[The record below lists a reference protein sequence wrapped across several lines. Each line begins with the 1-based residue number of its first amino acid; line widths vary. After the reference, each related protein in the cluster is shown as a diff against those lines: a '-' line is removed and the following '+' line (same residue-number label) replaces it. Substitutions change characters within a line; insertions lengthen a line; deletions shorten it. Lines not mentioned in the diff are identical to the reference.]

1 MSKFYTPVR
10 LDEWIKNH
18 DENWAEVTLMSE
30 SGHIVVSMFE
40 CQCDYGYYWT
50 AAHLTHEFEDL
61 GFYIFNIDGGLWGPS
76 NEADIDKFLKNPE
89 SDEFVHTVSQCLR
102 ESVLSLY
109 PNTWDGDT
117 DNLVSAFY
125 VISENSVIF
134 EDTDA
139 YIFCKLFDIKPSSM
153 LKRIHKIRKY
163 IKNDSKKA
171 S

>member
-1 MSKFYTPVR
+1 M
-10 LDEWIKNH
+10 
-18 DENWAEVTLMSE
+18 
-30 SGHIVVSMFE
+30 
-40 CQCDYGYYWT
+40 
-50 AAHLTHEFEDL
+50 
-61 GFYIFNIDGGLWGPS
+61 
-76 NEADIDKFLKNPE
+76 KNPE